1 MFCYLDHFT
10 LLAII
15 KDPKDLHWKIQE
27 NLNEHKRTILPA
39 DAVMTSSYI
48 TQPLKKLLCTLELIR
63 GKNQTAGDFCYK
75 NNFVV
80 AELKSSPSL
89 QGIQT
94 SL

>member
-1 MFCYLDHFT
+1 MFCYLEHFT

-48 TQPLKKLLCTLELIR
+48 TQSLKKTPLYTWVNQREKSNSRWFLLQ
-63 GKNQTAGDFCYK
+63 K
-75 NNFVV
+75 
-80 AELKSSPSL
+80 
-89 QGIQT
+89 
-94 SL
+94 